1 VWNETERG
9 GLPGPLQRFSASRSR
24 LPTSTINQE
33 AVSLHRMGTVT
44 GERAL
49 VLGGGGV
56 TGIAW
61 ETGILHGLAEQGVDL
76 TESDLFV
83 GTSAGS
89 VVAAELAG
97 GAPLA
102 DLYAGQLLP
111 PDGEIPAR
119 LTTWMLVRYLLSYV
133 MPGSPAEKRARLGR
147 AALKARTPS
156 ESERLAVF
164 ASRLSTQDW
173 PERALKVTAVDTAD
187 GKFVAFDR
195 DSAVSLVNAVASSCA
210 VPLVWPPV
218 TINGRRYMDGGMR
231 SVANVDL
238 AAGYSRVVVVAPLTR
253 SASPAAAPGA
263 QAAKLGVPSI
273 VVSPDKTA
281 LAAIGPNLLDPAR
294 RRPAAEAGRAQ
305 AASIAEAVRQVWN

>member
-1 VWNETERG
+1 
-9 GLPGPLQRFSASRSR
+9 
-24 LPTSTINQE
+24 
-33 AVSLHRMGTVT
+33 
-44 GERAL
+44 L

-61 ETGILHGLAEQGVDL
+61 ETGILHGLADQGVDL
-76 TESDLFV
+76 TEADLFV

-89 VVAAELAG
+89 VVAAQLAG
-97 GAPLA
+97 GTPLG

-111 PDGEIPAR
+111 PDGEIPAK
-119 LTTWMLVRYLLSYV
+119 LTTWMVVRYALSYV
-133 MPGSPAEKRARLGR
+133 MPGTPAAKRARLGR

-156 ESERLAVF
+156 EESRLEVF
-164 ASRLSTQDW
+164 SSRLSIQDW

-195 DSAVSLVNAVASSCA
+195 DSGVPLVRAVASSCA

-218 TINGRRYMDGGMR
+218 TIDGHRYMDGGMR

-238 AAGYSRVVVVAPLTR
+238 AAGYERVVVVAPLTR
-253 SASPAAAPGA
+253 SASPAATPQA

-273 VVSPDKTA
+273 VVSPDRAA
-281 LAAIGPNLLDPAR
+281 LTAIGSNLLDPAR
-294 RRPAAEAGRAQ
+294 RRPAAEAGLAQ
-305 AASIAEAVRQVWN
+305 AASIVEAVREVWN

>member
-1 VWNETERG
+1 
-9 GLPGPLQRFSASRSR
+9 
-24 LPTSTINQE
+24 
-33 AVSLHRMGTVT
+33 MT

-61 ETGILHGLAEQGVDL
+61 ETGVLHGLAEQGVDL
-76 TESDLFV
+76 TGADLFV

-102 DLYAGQLLP
+102 ELYAGQLAP

-119 LTTWMLVRYLLSYV
+119 LASWMVVRYALSYV
-133 MPGSPAEKRARLGR
+133 MPGTPARKRARLGR
-147 AALKARTPS
+147 AALRARTPS
-156 ESERLAVF
+156 EESRLAVF
-164 ASRLSTQDW
+164 DSRLSTKDW
-173 PERALKVTAVDTAD
+173 PERPLKVTAVDAVN

-195 DSAVSLVNAVASSCA
+195 DSGVPLVHAVASSCA

-218 TINGRRYMDGGMR
+218 SINGSRYMDGGMR
-231 SVANVDL
+231 SVANADL

-253 SASPAAAPGA
+253 SASPAATPGA

-273 VVSPDKTA
+273 VISPDRAA
-281 LAAIGPNLLDPAR
+281 LAAIGTNLLDPAR
-294 RRPAAEAGRAQ
+294 RKPAAEAGYAQ
-305 AASIAEAVRQVWN
+305 AVSIAEAVRKVWA

>member
-1 VWNETERG
+1 
-9 GLPGPLQRFSASRSR
+9 
-24 LPTSTINQE
+24 
-33 AVSLHRMGTVT
+33 M
-44 GERAL
+44 

-61 ETGILHGLAEQGVDL
+61 ETGVLHGLAEQGVDL
-76 TESDLFV
+76 TGADLFV

-102 DLYAGQLLP
+102 RLYAGQLAP

-119 LTTWMLVRYLLSYV
+119 LTSWMVVRYALSYV
-133 MPGSPAEKRARLGR
+133 MPGTPARKRARLGR

-156 ESERLAVF
+156 EESRLAVF
-164 ASRLSTQDW
+164 DSRLSTKDW
-173 PERALKVTAVDTAD
+173 PERPLKVTAVDAVS

-195 DSAVSLVNAVASSCA
+195 DSGVPLVHAVASSCA

-218 TINGRRYMDGGMR
+218 SINGSRYMDGGMR
-231 SVANVDL
+231 SVANADL
-238 AAGYSRVVVVAPLTR
+238 AAGYSRVVVIAPLTR
-253 SASPAAAPGA
+253 SASPAATPGA

-273 VVSPDKTA
+273 VISPDRAA
-281 LAAIGPNLLDPAR
+281 LAAIGTNLLDPAR
-294 RRPAAEAGRAQ
+294 RKPAAEAGYAQ
-305 AASIAEAVRQVWN
+305 AVSIAEAVRKVWA

>member
-1 VWNETERG
+1 
-9 GLPGPLQRFSASRSR
+9 
-24 LPTSTINQE
+24 
-33 AVSLHRMGTVT
+33 MT
-44 GERAL
+44 GKRAL

-61 ETGILHGLAEQGVDL
+61 ETGIVHGLAEQGVDL
-76 TESDLFV
+76 TDADLFV

-97 GAPLA
+97 GGVLA

-119 LTTWMLVRYLLSYV
+119 LTSWMVVRYALSYV
-133 MPGSPAEKRARLGR
+133 MPGTPARKRARLGR
-147 AALKARTPS
+147 AALKASTPS
-156 ESERLAVF
+156 EESRLAVF
-164 ASRLSTQDW
+164 DSRLSTKDW

-187 GKFVAFDR
+187 GRFVAFDR
-195 DSAVSLVNAVASSCA
+195 DSGVPLVSAVASSCA

-218 TINGRRYMDGGMR
+218 SINGSRYMDGGMR

-238 AAGYSRVVVVAPLTR
+238 AAGYERVVVIAPITR
-253 SASPAAAPGA
+253 AASAAATPAA

-273 VVSPDKTA
+273 VVSPDSAA
-281 LAAIGPNLLDPAR
+281 LAAIGSNLLDPAKR
-294 RRPAAEAGRAQ
+294 KPAAEAGYAQ
-305 AASIAEAVRQVWN
+305 AASIVDAVRDVWK

>member
-1 VWNETERG
+1 MSG
-9 GLPGPLQRFSASRSR
+9 K
-24 LPTSTINQE
+24 
-33 AVSLHRMGTVT
+33 
-44 GERAL
+44 RAL

-61 ETGILHGLAEQGVDL
+61 ETGILHGLAGAGVDL
-76 TESDLFV
+76 AEADLFV

-89 VVAAELAG
+89 VVATELAG

-119 LTTWMLVRYLLSYV
+119 LTPWMLVRYTLSYV
-133 MPGSPAEKRARLGR
+133 MPGSAADKRARLGR

-156 ESERLAVF
+156 EESRLEVF
-164 ASRLSTQDW
+164 EHRLSTKDW
-173 PERALKVTAVDTAD
+173 PERALKVTAVNVAD

-195 DSAVSLVNAVASSCA
+195 DSGVPLVRAVASSCA

-218 TINGRRYMDGGMR
+218 TIDGHRYMDGGMR

-253 SASPAAAPGA
+253 AMSAAATPQA
-263 QAAKLGVPSI
+263 QAARLGVPSI
-273 VVSPDKTA
+273 VVSPSSEA

-294 RRPAAEAGRAQ
+294 RRPAAEAGLAQ
-305 AASIAEAVRQVWN
+305 AASVAEAVREVWN

>member
-1 VWNETERG
+1 MTSVTEK
-9 GLPGPLQRFSASRSR
+9 
-24 LPTSTINQE
+24 
-33 AVSLHRMGTVT
+33 
-44 GERAL
+44 RAL

-61 ETGILHGLAEQGVDL
+61 ETGVLHGLAEQGVDL
-76 TESDLFV
+76 AGADLFV

-89 VVAAELAG
+89 VVATQLAG
-97 GAPLA
+97 GVPLA
-102 DLYAGQLLP
+102 DLYASQLLP

-119 LTTWMLVRYLLSYV
+119 LTPWMLVRYALSYL
-133 MPGSPAEKRARLGR
+133 MPGTAADKRARLGR

-156 ESERLAVF
+156 E
-164 ASRLSTQDW
+164 ASRLEVFESRLSIQDW
-173 PERALKVTAVDTAD
+173 PECALKVTAVDTAD

-195 DSAVSLVNAVASSCA
+195 DSGVPLVKAVASSCA

-218 TINGRRYMDGGMR
+218 TIDGHRYMDGGMR

-253 SASPAAAPGA
+253 SASLAATPQA

-294 RRPAAEAGRAQ
+294 RRPAAEAGLAQ
-305 AASIAEAVRQVWN
+305 AASVAEAVRRVWN

>member
-1 VWNETERG
+1 MAGVTEK
-9 GLPGPLQRFSASRSR
+9 
-24 LPTSTINQE
+24 
-33 AVSLHRMGTVT
+33 
-44 GERAL
+44 RAL

-61 ETGILHGLAEQGVDL
+61 ETGILHGLAEAGADL
-76 TESDLFV
+76 TEADLFV

-89 VVAAELAG
+89 VVATQLAG
-97 GAPLA
+97 GVPLA

-119 LTTWMLVRYLLSYV
+119 LTAWMMVRYALSYV
-133 MPGSPAEKRARLGR
+133 MPGTAAAKRARLGR
-147 AALKARTPS
+147 AAVQARTAS
-156 ESERLAVF
+156 E
-164 ASRLSTQDW
+164 ASRLEVFEHRLSIQDW

-195 DSAVSLVNAVASSCA
+195 DSGVPLVKAVASSCA

-218 TINGRRYMDGGMR
+218 TIGGRRYMDGGMR

-253 SASPAAAPGA
+253 AASAAATPGA
-263 QAAKLGVPSI
+263 QAARLGVPSI
-273 VVSPDKTA
+273 VVSPDKAA

-305 AASIAEAVRQVWN
+305 SASVIDAVREVWG

>member
-1 VWNETERG
+1 MD
-9 GLPGPLQRFSASRSR
+9 
-24 LPTSTINQE
+24 QE
-33 AVSLHRMGTVT
+33 PVSLLRMAGVT

-61 ETGILHGLAEQGVDL
+61 ETGVLHGLAEAGVDL
-76 TESDLFV
+76 TDADLFV

-89 VVAAELAG
+89 VVATQLAG
-97 GAPLA
+97 GVPLA

-119 LTTWMLVRYLLSYV
+119 LTAWMVMRYALSYV
-133 MPGSPAEKRARLGR
+133 MPGTSAQKRARLGR

-156 ESERLAVF
+156 EADRLAVF

-187 GKFVAFDR
+187 GRFVAFDR
-195 DSAVSLVNAVASSCA
+195 DSGVPLVKAVASSCA

-218 TINGRRYMDGGMR
+218 TIDGHRYMDGGMR
-231 SVANVDL
+231 SVANADL

-253 SASPAAAPGA
+253 SVTPAGSPAGQLAR
-263 QAAKLGVPSI
+263 LGVPSV
-273 VVSPDKTA
+273 VVSPDKAA
-281 LAAIGPNLLDPAR
+281 LAAIGSNLLDPAR
-294 RRPAAEAGRAQ
+294 RKPAAEAGLAQ
-305 AASIAEAVRQVWN
+305 AASVAEAVHEVWG

>member
-1 VWNETERG
+1 MD
-9 GLPGPLQRFSASRSR
+9 
-24 LPTSTINQE
+24 QE
-33 AVSLHRMGTVT
+33 PVSLLRMAAVT

-61 ETGILHGLAEQGVDL
+61 ETGILHGLAEAGVDL
-76 TESDLFV
+76 TDADLFV

-89 VVAAELAG
+89 VVATQLAG
-97 GAPLA
+97 GVSLA
-102 DLYAGQLLP
+102 DLYASQLLP

-119 LTTWMLVRYLLSYV
+119 LTTWMVMRYVLSYV
-133 MPGSPAEKRARLGR
+133 MPGTPAEKRARLGR
-147 AALKARTPS
+147 AARKARTPS
-156 ESERLAVF
+156 EADRLAVF

-195 DSAVSLVNAVASSCA
+195 DSGVPLVKAVASSCA

-218 TINGRRYMDGGMR
+218 TIDGHRYMDGGMR
-231 SVANVDL
+231 SVANADL
-238 AAGYSRVVVVAPLTR
+238 AAGCSRVVVVAPLTR
-253 SASPAAAPGA
+253 SASPAATPQA

-273 VVSPDKTA
+273 VVSPDKVA

-294 RRPAAEAGRAQ
+294 RKPAAEAGRAQ
-305 AASIAEAVRQVWN
+305 AASIAKAVREVWN

>member
-1 VWNETERG
+1 
-9 GLPGPLQRFSASRSR
+9 
-24 LPTSTINQE
+24 
-33 AVSLHRMGTVT
+33 MT

-76 TESDLFV
+76 TGADLFV

-102 DLYAGQLLP
+102 DLYASQLAP

-119 LTTWMLVRYLLSYV
+119 LTSWMVVRYALSYV
-133 MPGSPAEKRARLGR
+133 MPGTPAQKRARLGR

-156 ESERLAVF
+156 EESRLEVF
-164 ASRLSTQDW
+164 DSRLSTKDW
-173 PERALKVTAVDTAD
+173 PERPLKVTAVDAVS

-195 DSAVSLVNAVASSCA
+195 DSGVPLVKAVASSCA

-218 TINGRRYMDGGMR
+218 SIDGSRYMDGGMR

-253 SASPAAAPGA
+253 SASPAATPGA

-273 VVSPDKTA
+273 VISPDGAA
-281 LAAIGPNLLDPAR
+281 LAAIGRNLLDPAR
-294 RRPAAEAGRAQ
+294 RKPAAEAGYAQ
-305 AASIAEAVRQVWN
+305 AVSMAEAVRKVWE

>member
-1 VWNETERG
+1 
-9 GLPGPLQRFSASRSR
+9 
-24 LPTSTINQE
+24 
-33 AVSLHRMGTVT
+33 MT

-76 TESDLFV
+76 TDADLFV

-97 GAPLA
+97 GGVLA

-119 LTTWMLVRYLLSYV
+119 LTSWMVVRYALSYV
-133 MPGSPAEKRARLGR
+133 MPGSPARKRARLGR
-147 AALKARTPS
+147 AAVKARTPS
-156 ESERLAVF
+156 EESRLAVF
-164 ASRLSTQDW
+164 DSRLSIKDW
-173 PERALKVTAVDTAD
+173 PERALKVTAVDVEN

-195 DSAVSLVNAVASSCA
+195 DSGVPLVKAVASSCA

-218 TINGRRYMDGGMR
+218 SINGSRYMDGGMR

-238 AAGYSRVVVVAPLTR
+238 AAGYERVVVIAPLTR
-253 SASPAAAPGA
+253 SASPAATPGA

-273 VVSPDKTA
+273 VVSPDSAA
-281 LAAIGPNLLDPAR
+281 LAAIGSNLLDPAKR
-294 RRPAAEAGRAQ
+294 KPAAEAGYAQ
-305 AASIAEAVRQVWN
+305 AVSIAAAVRKVWQ

>member
-1 VWNETERG
+1 
-9 GLPGPLQRFSASRSR
+9 
-24 LPTSTINQE
+24 
-33 AVSLHRMGTVT
+33 MT
-44 GERAL
+44 GQRAL

-76 TESDLFV
+76 SDADLFV

-89 VVAAELAG
+89 VVATELAG
-97 GAPLA
+97 GARLA

-119 LTTWMLVRYLLSYV
+119 LTPWMLVRYALSYV
-133 MPGSPAEKRARLGR
+133 MPGTPAAKRARLGR

-156 ESERLAVF
+156 EESRLAVF
-164 ASRLSTQDW
+164 DSRLSTKDW
-173 PERALKVTAVDTAD
+173 PERPLKVTAVDVVD

-195 DSAVSLVNAVASSCA
+195 DSGVPLVSAVASSCA

-218 TINGRRYMDGGMR
+218 SINGNRYMDGGMR

-253 SASPAAAPGA
+253 SASPAATPGA

-273 VVSPDKTA
+273 VISPDSTA
-281 LAAIGPNLLDPAR
+281 LAAIGTNLLDPAR
-294 RRPAAEAGRAQ
+294 RKPAAEAGRVQ
-305 AASIAEAVRQVWN
+305 AASVVEAVREVWS

>member
-1 VWNETERG
+1 
-9 GLPGPLQRFSASRSR
+9 
-24 LPTSTINQE
+24 
-33 AVSLHRMGTVT
+33 MT

-76 TESDLFV
+76 TDADLFV

-97 GAPLA
+97 GGVLA

-119 LTTWMLVRYLLSYV
+119 LTSWMVARYALSYV
-133 MPGSPAEKRARLGR
+133 MPGSPAQKRARLGR

-156 ESERLAVF
+156 EESRLAVF
-164 ASRLSTQDW
+164 DSRLSTKDW
-173 PERALKVTAVDTAD
+173 PERALKVTAVDVAN

-195 DSAVSLVNAVASSCA
+195 DSGVPLVKAVASSCA

-218 TINGRRYMDGGMR
+218 SINGSRYMDGGMR

-238 AAGYSRVVVVAPLTR
+238 AAGYERVVVIAPLTR

-273 VVSPDKTA
+273 VVSPDSAA
-281 LAAIGPNLLDPAR
+281 LAAIGTNLLDPAKR
-294 RRPAAEAGRAQ
+294 KPAAEAGYAQ
-305 AASIAEAVRQVWN
+305 AVSIAEDVRKVWR

>member
-1 VWNETERG
+1 
-9 GLPGPLQRFSASRSR
+9 
-24 LPTSTINQE
+24 
-33 AVSLHRMGTVT
+33 MT

-61 ETGILHGLAEQGVDL
+61 ETGIVHGLAEQGVDL
-76 TESDLFV
+76 TDADLFV

-97 GAPLA
+97 GGVLA

-119 LTTWMLVRYLLSYV
+119 LTSWMVVRYALSYV
-133 MPGSPAEKRARLGR
+133 MPGTPAKKRARLGR
-147 AALKARTPS
+147 AAVKARTPS
-156 ESERLAVF
+156 EESRLAVF
-164 ASRLSTQDW
+164 DSRLSTKDW
-173 PERALKVTAVDTAD
+173 PERALKVTAVDVAN

-195 DSAVSLVNAVASSCA
+195 DSGVPLVKAVASSCA

-218 TINGRRYMDGGMR
+218 SINGSRYMDGGMR

-238 AAGYSRVVVVAPLTR
+238 AAGYERVVVIAPLTR

-273 VVSPDKTA
+273 VVSPDSAA
-281 LAAIGPNLLDPAR
+281 LAAIGTNLLDPAKR
-294 RRPAAEAGRAQ
+294 KPAAEAGYAQ
-305 AASIAEAVRQVWN
+305 AVSIAAAVRKVWQ

>member
-1 VWNETERG
+1 
-9 GLPGPLQRFSASRSR
+9 
-24 LPTSTINQE
+24 
-33 AVSLHRMGTVT
+33 MT

-61 ETGILHGLAEQGVDL
+61 ETGIVHGLAEQGVDL
-76 TESDLFV
+76 TDADLFV

-97 GAPLA
+97 GGVPA

-119 LTTWMLVRYLLSYV
+119 LTSWMVVRYALSYV
-133 MPGSPAEKRARLGR
+133 MPGTPAKKRARLGR
-147 AALKARTPS
+147 AAVKARTPS
-156 ESERLAVF
+156 EESRLAVF
-164 ASRLSTQDW
+164 DSRLSTKDW
-173 PERALKVTAVDTAD
+173 PERALKVTAVDVAN

-195 DSAVSLVNAVASSCA
+195 DSGVPLVKAVASSCA

-218 TINGRRYMDGGMR
+218 SINGSRYMDGGMR

-238 AAGYSRVVVVAPLTR
+238 AAGYERVVVIAPLTR

-273 VVSPDKTA
+273 VVSPDSAA
-281 LAAIGPNLLDPAR
+281 LAAIGSNLLDPAKR
-294 RRPAAEAGRAQ
+294 KPAAEAGYAQ
-305 AASIAEAVRQVWN
+305 AVSIAESVRKVWQ

>member
-1 VWNETERG
+1 MG
-9 GLPGPLQRFSASRSR
+9 
-24 LPTSTINQE
+24 QE
-33 AVSLHRMGTVT
+33 PVSLPRMDFVT
-44 GERAL
+44 EKRAL

-61 ETGILHGLAEQGVDL
+61 ETGILHGLAEAGVDVA
-76 TESDLFV
+76 EADLFV

-89 VVAAELAG
+89 VVAAQLAG
-97 GAPLA
+97 GTALA
-102 DLYAGQLLP
+102 DLYAGQLVP

-119 LTTWMLVRYLLSYV
+119 LTPWMLVRYVLSYV
-133 MPGSPAEKRARLGR
+133 MPGTPAEKRARLGR

-156 ESERLAVF
+156 EE
-164 ASRLSTQDW
+164 SRLEVFEHRLSIQDW

-195 DSAVSLVNAVASSCA
+195 DSGVPLVRAVASSCA

-218 TINGRRYMDGGMR
+218 TIDGHRYMDGGMR

-253 SASPAAAPGA
+253 SASPAAAPQA
-263 QAAKLGVPSI
+263 QAARLGVPSI
-273 VVSPDKTA
+273 VVSPDKAA

-294 RRPAAEAGRAQ
+294 RRPAAVAGLAQ
-305 AASIAEAVRQVWN
+305 AASVADAVREVWN

>member
-1 VWNETERG
+1 
-9 GLPGPLQRFSASRSR
+9 
-24 LPTSTINQE
+24 
-33 AVSLHRMGTVT
+33 MT
-44 GERAL
+44 GQRAL

-61 ETGILHGLAEQGVDL
+61 ETGLLHGLAEQGVDL
-76 TESDLFV
+76 AEADLFV

-97 GAPLA
+97 GSALA

-111 PDGEIPAR
+111 PDGEVPAR
-119 LTTWMLVRYLLSYV
+119 LTPWMLARYALSYV
-133 MPGSPAEKRARLGR
+133 MPGKPAAKRARLGR

-156 ESERLAVF
+156 EESRLAVF
-164 ASRLSTQDW
+164 DSRLSTRDW
-173 PERALKVTAVDTAD
+173 PDRALKVTAVDATT

-195 DSAVSLVNAVASSCA
+195 DSGVPLVKAVASSCA

-218 TINGRRYMDGGMR
+218 TIDGSRYMDGGMR

-238 AAGYSRVVVVAPLTR
+238 AAGYERVVVVAPLTR
-253 SASPAAAPGA
+253 AASAAATPQA

-273 VVSPDKTA
+273 VVSPDGQA
-281 LAAIGPNLLDPAR
+281 LAAIGTNLLDPAR
-294 RRPAAEAGRAQ
+294 RKPAAEAGRAQ
-305 AASIAEAVRQVWN
+305 AASIADAVREVWDR

>member
-1 VWNETERG
+1 
-9 GLPGPLQRFSASRSR
+9 
-24 LPTSTINQE
+24 
-33 AVSLHRMGTVT
+33 MT
-44 GERAL
+44 GKRAL

-61 ETGILHGLAEQGVDL
+61 ETGILYGLAAAGVDL
-76 TESDLFV
+76 TEADLFV

-97 GAPLA
+97 GAALA
-102 DLYAGQLLP
+102 DLYEGQLLP

-119 LTTWMLVRYLLSYV
+119 LTPWMLVRYTLSYV
-133 MPGSPAEKRARLGR
+133 LPGSAAGKRARLGQ

-156 ESERLAVF
+156 EEARLAVF
-164 ASRLSTQDW
+164 EHRLSTKDW

-195 DSAVSLVNAVASSCA
+195 DSGVPLVRAVASSCA

-218 TINGRRYMDGGMR
+218 TIDGHRYMDGGMR

-238 AAGYSRVVVVAPLTR
+238 AAGCSRVVVVAPLTR
-253 SASPAAAPGA
+253 SMSVAATPQA
-263 QAAKLGVPSI
+263 QAARLGVPSI
-273 VVSPDKTA
+273 VVSPSREA

-294 RRPAAEAGRAQ
+294 RKPAAEAGFAQ
-305 AASIAEAVRQVWN
+305 AAAVVEAVREVWN

>member
-1 VWNETERG
+1 
-9 GLPGPLQRFSASRSR
+9 
-24 LPTSTINQE
+24 
-33 AVSLHRMGTVT
+33 MT

-76 TESDLFV
+76 TDADLFV

-89 VVAAELAG
+89 VVATELAG

-102 DLYAGQLLP
+102 GLYAGQLLP
-111 PDGEIPAR
+111 PDGESPAR
-119 LTTWMLVRYLLSYV
+119 LTSWMVVRYALSYV
-133 MPGSPAEKRARLGR
+133 MPGTPARKRARLGR

-156 ESERLAVF
+156 EESRLDVF
-164 ASRLSTQDW
+164 DSRLSIKDW
-173 PERALKVTAVDTAD
+173 PERPLKVTAVDTAD

-195 DSAVSLVNAVASSCA
+195 DSGVPLVKAVASSCA

-218 TINGRRYMDGGMR
+218 SINGSRYMDGGMR

-238 AAGYSRVVVVAPLTR
+238 AAGYERVVVIAPLTR
-253 SASPAAAPGA
+253 SASPAATPGA

-273 VVSPDKTA
+273 VISPDGAA
-281 LAAIGPNLLDPAR
+281 LTAIGTNLLDPAR
-294 RRPAAEAGRAQ
+294 RKPAAEAGYAQ
-305 AASIAEAVRQVWN
+305 AVSIAESVRKVWN

>member
-1 VWNETERG
+1 MTEK
-9 GLPGPLQRFSASRSR
+9 
-24 LPTSTINQE
+24 
-33 AVSLHRMGTVT
+33 
-44 GERAL
+44 RAL

-61 ETGILHGLAEQGVDL
+61 ETGVLHGLAEEGVDL
-76 TESDLFV
+76 ADADLFV

-89 VVAAELAG
+89 VVATQLAG
-97 GAPLA
+97 GVPLA
-102 DLYAGQLLP
+102 DLYASQLLP

-119 LTTWMLVRYLLSYV
+119 LTPWMIVRYVLSYA
-133 MPGSPAEKRARLGR
+133 MPGTAAAKRARLGR

-156 ESERLAVF
+156 E
-164 ASRLSTQDW
+164 ASRLEVFEQRLSIQDW
-173 PERALKVTAVDTAD
+173 PDRALKVTAVDTAD

-195 DSAVSLVNAVASSCA
+195 DSGVPLVKAVASSCA

-218 TINGRRYMDGGMR
+218 TIDGHRYMDGGMR

-253 SASPAAAPGA
+253 SASLAATPQA
-263 QAAKLGVPSI
+263 QVAKLGVPSI
-273 VVSPDKTA
+273 VVSPDRTA

-294 RRPAAEAGRAQ
+294 RRPAAEAGRVQ
-305 AASIAEAVRQVWN
+305 AAAVAEAVRRVWN

>member
-1 VWNETERG
+1 
-9 GLPGPLQRFSASRSR
+9 
-24 LPTSTINQE
+24 
-33 AVSLHRMGTVT
+33 MT

-61 ETGILHGLAEQGVDL
+61 ETGVLHGLAEQGVDL
-76 TESDLFV
+76 TGADLFV

-119 LTTWMLVRYLLSYV
+119 LTSWMIVRYALSYV
-133 MPGSPAEKRARLGR
+133 MPGTPARKRARLGR

-156 ESERLAVF
+156 EESRLAVF
-164 ASRLSTQDW
+164 DSRLSTKDW
-173 PERALKVTAVDTAD
+173 PERPLKVTAVDAAS

-195 DSAVSLVNAVASSCA
+195 DSGVPLVKAVASSCA

-218 TINGRRYMDGGMR
+218 SIDGSRYMDGGMR

-253 SASPAAAPGA
+253 SASPAATPGA

-273 VVSPDKTA
+273 VISPDRAA
-281 LAAIGPNLLDPAR
+281 LAAIGTNLLDPAR
-294 RRPAAEAGRAQ
+294 RKPAAEAGYAQ
-305 AASIAEAVRQVWN
+305 AVSIVEAVRKVWE

>member
-1 VWNETERG
+1 
-9 GLPGPLQRFSASRSR
+9 
-24 LPTSTINQE
+24 
-33 AVSLHRMGTVT
+33 MT

-61 ETGILHGLAEQGVDL
+61 ETGIVHGLAEQGVDM
-76 TESDLFV
+76 TDADLFV

-97 GAPLA
+97 GGVPA

-119 LTTWMLVRYLLSYV
+119 LTSWMVVRYALSYV
-133 MPGSPAEKRARLGR
+133 MPGSPAQKRARLGR

-156 ESERLAVF
+156 EESRLAVF
-164 ASRLSTQDW
+164 DSRLSTKDW
-173 PERALKVTAVDTAD
+173 PERALKVTAVDVSD
-187 GKFVAFDR
+187 GRFVAFDR
-195 DSAVSLVNAVASSCA
+195 DSGVPLVNAVASSCA

-218 TINGRRYMDGGMR
+218 TINGSRYMDGGMR

-238 AAGYSRVVVVAPLTR
+238 AAGYERVVVIAPITR
-253 SASPAAAPGA
+253 AASAAATPGA

-273 VVSPDKTA
+273 VVSPDSAA
-281 LAAIGPNLLDPAR
+281 LAAIGSNLLDPAKR
-294 RRPAAEAGRAQ
+294 KPAAEAGYAQ
-305 AASIAEAVRQVWN
+305 AVSIAEAVRKVWQ

>member
-1 VWNETERG
+1 MTEK
-9 GLPGPLQRFSASRSR
+9 
-24 LPTSTINQE
+24 
-33 AVSLHRMGTVT
+33 
-44 GERAL
+44 RAL

-61 ETGILHGLAEQGVDL
+61 ETGILHGLAEAGADL
-76 TESDLFV
+76 TEADLFV

-89 VVAAELAG
+89 VVATQLAG
-97 GAPLA
+97 GVPLA

-119 LTTWMLVRYLLSYV
+119 LTAWMMVRYVLSYV
-133 MPGSPAEKRARLGR
+133 MPGTAAAKRARLGR
-147 AALKARTPS
+147 AAVQARTVS
-156 ESERLAVF
+156 E
-164 ASRLSTQDW
+164 ASRLEVFEHRLSIQDW

-195 DSAVSLVNAVASSCA
+195 DSGVPLVKAVASSCA

-218 TINGRRYMDGGMR
+218 TIDGRRYMDGGMR

-253 SASPAAAPGA
+253 AASAVATPGA
-263 QAAKLGVPSI
+263 QAARLGVPSI
-273 VVSPDKTA
+273 VVSPDKAA

-294 RRPAAEAGRAQ
+294 RRPAAEAGRVQ
-305 AASIAEAVRQVWN
+305 AASVLDAVRGVWG